1 MGASTF
7 IETEVTVP
15 KGQKLDLIDNVAAPH
30 VIKNGTWNGST
41 PDPTTESGAPTV
53 SANFTG
59 GDKQTVGPFNTAGTF
74 KLYCTI
80 HGGMKLTVIV
90 K

>member
-7 IETEVTVP
+7 IESEVTVP

-41 PDPTTESGAPTV
+41 PDPTTEPGAPTV
-53 SANFTG
+53 NASFTG
-59 GDKQTVGPFNTAGTF
+59 NDKQTVGPFNTAGTF

-80 HGGMKLTVIV
+80 HGGMKITIIV